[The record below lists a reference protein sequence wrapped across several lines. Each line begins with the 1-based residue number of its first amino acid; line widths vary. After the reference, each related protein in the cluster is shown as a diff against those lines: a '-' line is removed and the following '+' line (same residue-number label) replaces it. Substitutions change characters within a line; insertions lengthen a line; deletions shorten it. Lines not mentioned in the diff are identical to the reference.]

1 MAWMALL
8 RVKTAA
14 ARSLTPPLCSAGIRG
29 VPAVSMTQQGGTV
42 KWFNSQKGFGFIT
55 PDEGGDDLFVHQT
68 AINSDGF
75 RTLAENEKV
84 FYDVTNEGGKL
95 KAVNVCGDPSGG
107 PIKGAASTGGGRGG
121 GRAPVSEPRKW
132 PENTAPS
139 EGKQIGTV
147 KWFNSEKG
155 FGFVAPEAGGEDLFV
170 HQSAV
175 HAPGFRSLMEGE
187 MVEFKVVEERG
198 KQKAI
203 EVTGPGGDYVQG
215 APRSS
220 GRGRGGFEQY

>member
-1 MAWMALL
+1 MA
-8 RVKTAA
+8 
-14 ARSLTPPLCSAGIRG
+14 
-29 VPAVSMTQQGGTV
+29 QQSGTV

-55 PDEGGDDLFVHQT
+55 PHEGGEDLFVHQT
-68 AINSDGF
+68 AINAEGF
-75 RTLAENEKV
+75 RTLNENDEV

-95 KAVNVCGDPSGG
+95 KAINVCGDADGSPLKQQGSR
-107 PIKGAASTGGGRGG
+107 GGRGPPS
-121 GRAPVSEPRKW
+121 APRKW
-132 PENTAPS
+132 PDGAVPS

-155 FGFVAPEAGGEDLFV
+155 FGFVAPQEGGEDLFV

-203 EVTGPGGDYVQG
+203 DVTGPGGDYVQG
-215 APRSS
+215 APRSA
-220 GRGRGGFEQY
+220 GRGRAAEGGYY

>member
-1 MAWMALL
+1 
-8 RVKTAA
+8 
-14 ARSLTPPLCSAGIRG
+14 
-29 VPAVSMTQQGGTV
+29 MTEQGTV

-55 PDEGGDDLFVHQT
+55 PDVGGDDLFVHQT
-68 AINSDGF
+68 AINSEGF
-75 RTLAENEKV
+75 RTLSENEKV
-84 FYDVTNEGGKL
+84 FYDVTDEGGKL
-95 KAVNVCGDPSGG
+95 KAINVCGDSSGG
-107 PIKGAASTGGGRGG
+107 PIKVDRTGGGGGRG
-121 GRAPVSEPRKW
+121 RAPSSTPRKW
-132 PENTAPS
+132 PEGVSPS
-139 EGKQIGTV
+139 DGKQIGTV

-155 FGFVAPEAGGEDLFV
+155 FGFVAPQEGGEDLFV

-187 MVEFKVVEERG
+187 AVEFKVVEERG

-220 GRGRGGFEQY
+220 GRGRGGYDY